1 MSTTPDNNDHPIFEE
16 SFRDHLTTITEDG
29 KANAIIPT
37 KPKGKWFNRRAA
49 LAIAYYA
56 VFFSLPFVFVNGR
69 PLFLFDVM
77 NGKFVLFG
85 QAFWPQDFLTFGMI
99 MLAGI
104 VFIALFTVAFGRI
117 FCGWICPQTIFMEML
132 FRRVDYIV
140 LGDAAKHRMWK
151 REPWTSKKIGVYSL
165 RYGIYAVLSFIIGN
179 TFLAYIIG
187 VDELYKI
194 ITEPLSQHLGGFSAM
209 VAFTIVFFCVY
220 VFLRE
225 QVCTNICPYGRLQS
239 VLLDKHSVVVAYD
252 YERGEP
258 RGKFK
263 KVQGDLGDCIDCN
276 QCVNV
281 CPTGIDIR
289 NGTQLECVNCTACI
303 DACNFIMEKTNR
315 PQGLIRY
322 DSEYNIANKIPFTF
336 TPRLKAYS
344 AALIAL
350 FIGITALLVSRDN
363 VNGQVL
369 RTSGMLYQERGTD
382 SLSNL
387 YNVKL
392 FNRTLKDKKLDL
404 KLEDVNGQ
412 IQFVGRPFV
421 DGKAEEQSAA
431 TFFVILAKN
440 EIKERSSK
448 IRVGVYENG
457 KKIKELKTTFLGP
470 INRSEEAEEREE

>member
-1 MSTTPDNNDHPIFEE
+1 MSTKPDNNDHPFFEE

-29 KANAIIPT
+29 KAKAIIPT

-56 VFFSLPFVFVNGR
+56 LFFSLPFVFVNGR
-69 PLFLFDVM
+69 PLFLFDIV

-85 QAFWPQDFLTFGMI
+85 QAFWPQDFLIFGMI

-104 VFIALFTVAFGRI
+104 IFIALFTVAFGRI

-140 LGDAAKHRMWK
+140 LGDAARHRMWK
-151 REPWTSKKIGVYSL
+151 KEAWTKKKIGVYTL
-165 RYGIYAVLSFIIGN
+165 RYGIYAILSFIIGN
-179 TFLAYIIG
+179 TFLAYFIG
-187 VDELYKI
+187 VDELYRI
-194 ITEPLSQHLGGFSAM
+194 ITEPFGQHMGGFFSM

-263 KVQGDLGDCIDCN
+263 KEQGDLGDCIDCN

-322 DSEYNIANKIPFTF
+322 DSEYNIANKIPFHF
-336 TPRLKAYS
+336 TKRLKAYS

-350 FIGITALLVSRDN
+350 FIGITALLVTRDN

-369 RTSGMLYQERGTD
+369 RTSGLLYQERGTD

-387 YNVKL
+387 YNIKL

-404 KLEDVNGQ
+404 KLENANGVV
-412 IQFVGRPFV
+412 QFVGRPFV

-431 TFFVILAKN
+431 TFFVIIPKS
-440 EIKERSSK
+440 EIKDRSSK
-448 IRVGVYENG
+448 IRLGVYENG

-470 INRSEEAEEREE
+470 MVRTGVEREEE